1 MVPPTHLAG
10 ANTEKETGHG
20 KSPDTNKN
28 NSHYNATSCQPASG
42 KTPANA
48 QVARHCRSL
57 GRRPRQPARHA
68 TAAPRGAV
76 HGAGRPAPGFGV
88 GACTGTARP
97 NRFFPLGA
105 LERPIFLT
113 LASSTE
119 LACLL
124 TPDISPL
131 RPLPPARRGAWP

>member
-10 ANTEKETGHG
+10 ANTEQERGHG
-20 KSPDTNKN
+20 KSSDTNKN
-28 NSHYNATSCQPASG
+28 NSHYNPTSCQPASG

-48 QVARHCRSL
+48 QVARHCRSHCRSL
-57 GRRPRQPARHA
+57 GRR
-68 TAAPRGAV
+68 
-76 HGAGRPAPGFGV
+76 APGFGV

-124 TPDISPL
+124 TPDI
-131 RPLPPARRGAWP
+131 